1 MILKLTRSHS
11 HLDPDLL
18 IDGAPLRNRTVD
30 LLLTMDI
37 GGANGQEFYQ
47 ANIRFSCL
55 FVPPRACLCLTV
67 SGKWL
72 P

>member
-1 MILKLTRSHS
+1 
-11 HLDPDLL
+11 
-18 IDGAPLRNRTVD
+18 
-30 LLLTMDI
+30 MDI
-37 GGANGQEFYQ
+37 GGANSQEYYQ

-55 FVPPRACLCLTV
+55 FVPPRACLCLSM